1 MVETTQILRKG
12 AVTAPVAAM
21 LMAAGSAMALDL
33 ASCERLTHPSHG
45 GEDAHRD
52 LGGGYVMYR
61 SWWSQEG
68 VFHDYHVADCAAGR
82 ALSLR
87 AHEERMSGRLPFDRR
102 AAVEQK
108 LEAFAGW
115 DPLFYDLD
123 RLADTLDAT
132 AEDLRVARFTDTP
145 CACAAAYPGL
155 SPARPYTE
163 TLQ

>member
-1 MVETTQILRKG
+1 MVETKQIVGKG
-12 AVTAPVAAM
+12 ALASVAAV
-21 LMAAGSAMALDL
+21 LLAASPAVALDL
-33 ASCERLTHPSHG
+33 ASCERVTHPSHG

-61 SWWSQEG
+61 NWWSQEG
-68 VFHDYHVADCAAGR
+68 AFHDYVVADCAAGR

-87 AHEERMSGRLPFDRR
+87 AHEERISDRPPFDRR
-102 AAVEQK
+102 PAVERR

-123 RLADTLDAT
+123 RLASTLARE
-132 AEDLRVARFTDTP
+132 AKDLRVANFSDTP

>member
-1 MVETTQILRKG
+1 MVETMQILRKG
-12 AVTAPVAAM
+12 AAAPFAAL
-21 LMAAGSAMALDL
+21 LMAAHSASALDL

-45 GEDAHRD
+45 GEDGHRD

-82 ALSLR
+82 ELSLR
-87 AHEERMSGRLPFDRR
+87 AHEERMSARLPFDRR
-102 AAVEQK
+102 PAVERK
-108 LEAFAGW
+108 LDAFSGW
-115 DPLFYDLD
+115 DPLFFDLD
-123 RLADTLDAT
+123 RLATTLKDT
-132 AEDLRVARFTDTP
+132 AEDLAVTEFSQTP